1 MNTDTFIE
9 IGKQHKV
16 CEDYIISGVKPVP
29 FIILSDGCSSSK
41 NTEMGAR
48 ILCYMAKQ
56 YIQYRKS
63 ELPHLDYKKMGNWII
78 HNAEMS
84 ARQLGLDITSLDAT
98 LIVSFLI
105 NNMIKIYIYGD
116 GCVVLKTPIPLREG
130 AHTIIKNIDFKDN
143 APYYLSYLVDDYR
156 LGLYRE
162 RNPYKTLVSK
172 YSNGNFKFKEY
183 EYDEPTIVEVPTPMF
198 KAVLISSDGLE
209 SFIVEDPS
217 IQRVVE
223 PHEIID
229 GFLAFKNTK
238 GEFLKRRLKRHMS
251 NLQNE
256 GIGHY
261 DDLSVGAY
269 INT

>member
-63 ELPHLDYKKMGNWII
+63 ELPHLDYRKMGNWII

-84 ARQLGLDITSLDAT
+84 ARQLGLDTTALDAT
-98 LIVSFLI
+98 LIVSFFLEDI
-105 NNMIKIYIYGD
+105 IRIYIYGD
-116 GCVVLKTPIPLREG
+116 GCVVLQNDKDIVIKT
-130 AHTIIKNIDFKDN
+130 IDFSDN

-156 LGLYRE
+156 FGLYRE
-162 RNPYKTLVSK
+162 RKPHKIIKSEFSSGEIYR
-172 YSNGNFKFKEY
+172 KEDPFDETRAIQLNINNY
-183 EYDEPTIVEVPTPMF
+183 ESI
-198 KAVLISSDGLE
+198 LIASDGLQ
-209 SFIVEDPS
+209 SFIVEDPK
-217 IQRVVE
+217 IQR
-223 PHEIID
+223 PAKPYEIID
-229 GFLAFKNTK
+229 GFLSFKNTK

-251 NLQNE
+251 DLQKF

>member
-9 IGKQHKV
+9 IGKQHKI

-48 ILCYMAKQ
+48 ILCYLAKQ
-56 YIQYRKS
+56 YLDYRKN
-63 ELPHLDYKKMGNWII
+63 ELNDLDYKKMGNWII

-84 ARQLGLDITSLDAT
+84 ARQLGLDTTSLDAT

-105 NNMIKIYIYGD
+105 DDMIKIYIYGD
-116 GCVVLKTPIPLREG
+116 GCVVLQESSDIVIKTFE
-130 AHTIIKNIDFKDN
+130 FSDN
-143 APYYLSYLVDDYR
+143 APYYLSYLIDDYR
-156 LGLYRE
+156 FGLYRE
-162 RNPYKTLVSK
+162 RNPHKKLISK
-172 YSNGNFKFKEY
+172 YSITGEHNISDEY
-183 EYDEPTIVEVPTPMF
+183 AYDEPVVIQVPATYNSI
-198 KAVLISSDGLE
+198 LITSDGLE
-209 SFIVEDPS
+209 SFITEDPAN
-217 IQRVVE
+217 QRVLNAFEVI
-223 PHEIID
+223 H
-229 GFLAFKNTK
+229 GFLAFKNIK

-251 NLQNE
+251 DLQKL

-261 DDLSVGAY
+261 DDLSIGAY

>member
-9 IGKQHKV
+9 IGKQHKI

-48 ILCYMAKQ
+48 ILCYLAKQ
-56 YIQYRKS
+56 YLEYRKN
-63 ELPHLDYKKMGNWII
+63 ELNKLSYKKMGNWII

-84 ARQLGLDITSLDAT
+84 ARQLGLDTTSLDAT

-105 NNMIKIYIYGD
+105 DKMIKIYIYGD
-116 GCVVLKTPIPLREG
+116 GCVVLKSIIPFKKDTL
-130 AHTIIKNIDFKDN
+130 TTIKNIEFKDN

-156 LGLYRE
+156 FGLYRE
-162 RNPYKTLVSK
+162 KNAYKTLISK
-172 YSNGNFKFKEY
+172 YSNGNTRFKEY
-183 EYDEPTIVEVPTPMF
+183 EYDQPIIIEVPIAMY
-198 KAVLISSDGLE
+198 KAILITSDGLE
-209 SFIVEDPS
+209 SFIVEDPAV
-217 IQRVVE
+217 QEVVDPFE
-223 PHEIID
+223 VIS

-251 NLQNE
+251 ELQKL

>member
-9 IGKQHKV
+9 IGKQHKI

-63 ELPHLDYKKMGNWII
+63 ELPHLDYRKMGNWVI

-98 LIVSFLI
+98 LIVSFILNDI
-105 NNMIKIYIYGD
+105 IKIYIYGD
-116 GCVVLKTPIPLREG
+116 GCVVLHNNMETVIKT
-130 AHTIIKNIDFKDN
+130 IDFSDN

-156 LGLYRE
+156 AGLYRE
-162 RNPYKTLVSK
+162 RRPHRIIRSE
-172 YSNGNFKFKEY
+172 YSNGEIYCNEDP
-183 EYDEPTIVEVPTPMF
+183 YDEPVDIQLNINNYDSM
-198 KAVLISSDGLE
+198 LITSDGLQ
-209 SFIVEDPS
+209 SFIVEDPK
-217 IQRVVE
+217 IQR
-223 PHEIID
+223 PAKPYEIID
-229 GFLAFKNTK
+229 GFLSFKNTK
-238 GEFLKRRLKRHMS
+238 GEFLKRRMKRHMS
-251 NLQNE
+251 DLQKF